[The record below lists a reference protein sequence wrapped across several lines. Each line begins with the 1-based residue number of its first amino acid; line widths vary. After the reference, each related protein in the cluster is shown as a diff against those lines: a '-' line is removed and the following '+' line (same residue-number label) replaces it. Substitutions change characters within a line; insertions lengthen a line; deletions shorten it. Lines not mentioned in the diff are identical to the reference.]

1 MNKVLV
7 SLLLTLGLTG
17 VAQAAGD
24 AEAGQG
30 KVAVCGACHGADG
43 NSPAPN
49 FPKLAGQGE
58 RYLLKQLH
66 DIKSGARPVV
76 EMTGMLDNLSE
87 QDMADIAAYFSSQKM
102 SVGAADPKLVERGE
116 ALFRGGKL
124 EEGMPSCIGCHS
136 PNGAGLAAAGFP
148 HLGGQH
154 AQYVAKQ
161 LTDFREGNRTNDGDA
176 MIMRAIAAKPDILL
190 MDEPFSALDPLAR
203 ASLQETVSLIHKKLG
218 TTIVFVTHDMNE
230 AAKLACR
237 IGVMHQGRLVQVDT
251 PQDIQNHPADD
262 YVRSLFGAAQP
273 ENTISADKVINL
285 YRRLDADGKARVR
298 EYWAQ
303 NRMDV

>member
-30 KVAVCGACHGADG
+30 KVAVCGACHGVDG

-66 DIKSGARPVV
+66 DIKSGDRPVV
-76 EMTGMLDNLSE
+76 EMTGMLDNLSD

-102 SVGAADPKLVERGE
+102 SVGAADPKLVARGE

-124 EEGMPSCIGCHS
+124 EEGMPACTGCHS
-136 PNGAGLAAAGFP
+136 PNGAGLDAAGFP
-148 HLGGQH
+148 QLGGQH

-176 MIMRAIAAKPDILL
+176 MIMRAIAAKLSNKDI
-190 MDEPFSALDPLAR
+190 EA
-203 ASLQETVSLIHKKLG
+203 VSSFI
-218 TTIVFVTHDMNE
+218 
-230 AAKLACR
+230 
-237 IGVMHQGRLVQVDT
+237 QGL
-251 PQDIQNHPADD
+251 H
-262 YVRSLFGAAQP
+262 
-273 ENTISADKVINL
+273 
-285 YRRLDADGKARVR
+285 
-298 EYWAQ
+298 
-303 NRMDV
+303 

>member
-66 DIKSGARPVV
+66 DIKSGDRPVV
-76 EMTGMLDNLSE
+76 EMTGMLDNLSD

-102 SVGAADPKLVERGE
+102 SVGAADPKLVARGE

-124 EEGMPSCIGCHS
+124 EEGMPACTGCHS
-136 PNGAGLAAAGFP
+136 PNGAGLDAAGFP
-148 HLGGQH
+148 QLGGQH

-176 MIMRAIAAKPDILL
+176 MIMRAIAAKLSNKDI
-190 MDEPFSALDPLAR
+190 EA
-203 ASLQETVSLIHKKLG
+203 VSSFI
-218 TTIVFVTHDMNE
+218 
-230 AAKLACR
+230 
-237 IGVMHQGRLVQVDT
+237 QGL
-251 PQDIQNHPADD
+251 H
-262 YVRSLFGAAQP
+262 
-273 ENTISADKVINL
+273 
-285 YRRLDADGKARVR
+285 
-298 EYWAQ
+298 
-303 NRMDV
+303 